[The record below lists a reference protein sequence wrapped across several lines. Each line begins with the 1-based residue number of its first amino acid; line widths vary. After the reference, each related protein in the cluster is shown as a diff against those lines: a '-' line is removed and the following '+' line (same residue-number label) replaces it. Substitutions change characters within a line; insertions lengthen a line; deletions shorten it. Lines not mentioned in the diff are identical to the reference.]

1 MLRTAGALQSVIESW
16 IVGETLA
23 GRKAGRGI
31 RRQHTELQVTPQI
44 VIPSPKIVLRELCG
58 EKNGSKRPIFC
69 KLVRNFVINSLQV
82 CSRGPSW
89 GSCTTPY
96 EDSMCCARTAALQG
110 TSTNVGLTLR
120 VSCSNSTENRKQII
134 RNSMLLALSQAYLA
148 ETPKPTL

>member
-1 MLRTAGALQSVIESW
+1 MLRTTAALQSVIESW
-16 IVGETLA
+16 IVGETRA
-23 GRKAGRGI
+23 GRKASRGI
-31 RRQHTELQVTPQI
+31 RRQHTELQVSPQI

-69 KLVRNFVINSLQV
+69 KLARNFVKKSPQE

-110 TSTNVGLTLR
+110 TSTNVGLALR
-120 VSCSNSTENRKQII
+120 ASCSNSAEKRKLII
-134 RNSMLLALSQAYLA
+134 RKSMLLALSQAYLT
-148 ETPKPTL
+148 EIPKPTL